1 MVGASSKVVLSLS
14 LFVFLFLS
22 SSHAKGIIIRTRV
35 GLKNEAFTMLLIFFR
50 LRYVYVKCCM
60 TGAAPTS
67 GGTRADSKGLP
78 KEDGTAAA
86 LAGQYRPNVGSRDA
100 YQRSISNRGKSRT
113 I

>member
-1 MVGASSKVVLSLS
+1 
-14 LFVFLFLS
+14 
-22 SSHAKGIIIRTRV
+22 
-35 GLKNEAFTMLLIFFR
+35 
-50 LRYVYVKCCM
+50 M